1 MGVAAHK
8 LASEAIGGLQV
19 LKNATKD
26 EGKEV
31 LRSRRNLRVA
41 LYAILAVIFFKFAM
55 GLVASPVLK
64 VIALVTLLGFSILLL
79 AFLATDL
86 FCCVCSSLRRKRLP
100 VELCTFA
107 VLFLVCVPLVSGLMN
122 EIFDSSS
129 TTLSLVPLE
138 TFLTLLFIIAFERQM
153 RVSFRREMEVAAMAD
168 PAVTQGKIRKI
179 TIEVPE
185 MDNEKKQFQ
194 LNLGEGQEKVFEV
207 DASELKVGDLFR
219 LSKGNTVPCEA
230 VIRSGSCQV
239 TERVPLG
246 WGDPKARIAG
256 TRLQA
261 GSEIAFGDVLCEV
274 LQEYRDSV
282 YQQLLGDLRKNQ
294 DADNTSNYYTSIIF
308 AFVMVAAYGAAFY
321 WQGRGESL
329 AFICNIVAAIL
340 LVTIL
345 AANFSLFALQ
355 RRAVFGAAFI
365 KGVFLNSFSA
375 FEKLAKLKKLIID
388 YDERN
393 SLGQES
399 VVKFEL
405 VDTRIDE
412 ATLAKILFSFFG
424 RSDSETNV
432 AIATYLR
439 DRFDVGTGFELTD
452 FHAEGDRGFYAK
464 VQGAEFSIGNEV
476 FLVER
481 GVHIQSS
488 EVTGAMYDN
497 SEQVYVALERE
508 IIARIEV
515 APKLYGDGKRL
526 VKELAKQKIAVELY
540 GEHVSNAIVERTGMM
555 VSPKGNPSDAVSQQ
569 EAYYLRA
576 KTEPKTWRER
586 GGVVMSAF
594 NPLTWDL
601 HATDMTFL
609 GNNLSSIS
617 SLVKSSHRWSF
628 IQKLNVCLTFVLTF
642 ALLVSATL
650 SITTPI
656 ITAAIAVVGSFLI
669 TLASEKIS

>member
-1 MGVAAHK
+1 MGVAAQK
-8 LASEAIGGLQV
+8 LGEEAVHGFQILRNASR
-19 LKNATKD
+19 D
-26 EGKEV
+26 EGKEGQRV
-31 LRSRRNLRVA
+31 RRNLRVA
-41 LYAILAVIFFKFAM
+41 LYSILAVIFFKFTM
-55 GLVASPVLK
+55 GLISSPILK
-64 VIALVTLLGFSILLL
+64 VVALITLLGFSILLF
-79 AFLATDL
+79 AFLASDL
-86 FCCVCSSLRRKRLP
+86 FRSVCVSFRHKRLP
-100 VELCTFA
+100 VELCTFV
-107 VLFLVCVPLVSGLMN
+107 VLFLVSVPLVSGLMN
-122 EIFDSSS
+122 EILDSSS
-129 TTLSLVPLE
+129 TTLSLAPLE

-153 RVSFRREMEVAAMAD
+153 RVSFRREMEAAALAD
-168 PAVTQGKIRKI
+168 PAITQGKIRKI

-185 MDNEKKQFQ
+185 IDSEKKQFQ
-194 LNLGEGQEKVFEV
+194 LNLGEGQERVSEV
-207 DASELKVGDLFR
+207 DATELKVGDLFR
-219 LSKGNTVPCEA
+219 LSKGATVPCESI
-230 VIRSGSCQV
+230 IRSGSCQV
-239 TERVPLG
+239 LERNPLG

-261 GSEIAFGDVLCEV
+261 GSEIVFGDVLCEV

-294 DADNTSNYYTSIIF
+294 DADSTSNYYTAIIF
-308 AFVMVAAYGAAFY
+308 ALVMVAAYGAAFY

-355 RRAVFGAAFI
+355 RRAVFGAAFV
-365 KGVFLNSFSA
+365 KGIFLNSFTA

-393 SLGQES
+393 PLGQES

-424 RSDSETNV
+424 RSDSETNI
-432 AIATYLR
+432 AIASYLR
-439 DRFDVGTGFELTD
+439 EHFDVGTGFELTD

-488 EVTGAMYDN
+488 EVSGAMYDN
-497 SEQVYVALERE
+497 SEQIYVALERE

-526 VKELAKQKIAVELY
+526 VKELAKQKVNVELY
-540 GEHVSNAIVERTGMM
+540 GEHVSNSIVERTGMM

-569 EAYYLRA
+569 EAYFLRS
-576 KTEPKTWRER
+576 KTEPKPWQER

-601 HATDMTFL
+601 HAADMTFL
-609 GNNLSSIS
+609 GNDLLLIS
-617 SLVKSSHRWSF
+617 KLVKSSHRWSF
-628 IQKLNVCLTFVLTF
+628 VQKLNVYLTFVLTF
-642 ALLVSATL
+642 ALLFSATL

-656 ITAAIAVVGSFLI
+656 VTAAIAVVGSFFI